1 MDFTTRRD
9 NGNRII
15 WEQSQIDYI
24 IESYNKDISCRQI
37 AKQFSVR
44 PETISRLL
52 KKNNIKTRSAKEY
65 YIHDYPRDS
74 FFFHTI
80 DSPIKAYWLGFL
92 YADGCLTKNTI
103 QISIQERDK
112 QHLISFK
119 EDIKA
124 VNHKITKTS
133 KSQYFGW
140 HFSIRDKQMAEDL
153 KKNGCIERKSLVLRF
168 PNNQQVPDEYLID
181 FIRGYFDGD
190 GTLSFDMRNGKPQI
204 RFGFCGTKE
213 FLNTLKEKL
222 ELKNSLQKTGNAYT
236 FVVSG
241 NKQGIKFFNKIYNNP
256 CRYLQRKY
264 DLYQSF
270 LKNYCA

>member
-24 IESYNKDISCRQI
+24 INQYNKDVSCRQI
-37 AKQFSVR
+37 AKQFNVR

-52 KKNNIKTRSAKEY
+52 KKHGFRVKSPKEHY
-65 YIHDYPRDS
+65 QQDYPRNS

-92 YADGCLTKNTI
+92 YADGCVSKNTI
-103 QISIQERDK
+103 QISIQDRDK
-112 QHLISFK
+112 SHLTVFK
-119 EDIKA
+119 NDIEA
-124 VNHKITKTS
+124 TNHRLVKTTKS
-133 KSQYFGW
+133 KYFGW
-140 HFSIRDKQMAEDL
+140 HFSIRDKQMADDL
-153 KKNGCIERKSLVLRF
+153 KTHGCIERKSLILTF
-168 PNNQQVPDEYLID
+168 PTKQQVPDKYLPD

-190 GTLSFDMRNGKPQI
+190 GTISFDMRNGKPQI

-213 FLNTLKEKL
+213 FLTGLKENL
-222 ELKNSLQKTGNAYT
+222 GLKNSLQKTGNAYT

-241 NKQGIKFFNKIYNNP
+241 NKQGIKFFNIIYDNP